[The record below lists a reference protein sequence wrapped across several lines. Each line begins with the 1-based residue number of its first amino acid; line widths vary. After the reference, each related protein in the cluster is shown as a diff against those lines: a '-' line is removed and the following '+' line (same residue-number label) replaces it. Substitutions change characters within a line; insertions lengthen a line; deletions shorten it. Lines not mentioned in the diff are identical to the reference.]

1 MKTIGLLGGMSW
13 ESTEHYYR
21 ALNEGVKAKL
31 GKFHSAKIIMESF
44 DFQEVLDLVESRGW
58 DATADLLVM
67 NAKKL
72 EASGAELLLLC
83 SNTPHKVAPQIE
95 QAVQIPFLH
104 IADATGRRVRERGFT
119 TVGLLGTLTTMEDD
133 FYTSRLG
140 SKYGLR
146 VLVPMKDDRDL
157 VHRII
162 FDELVMGIV
171 RDDSRQE
178 LLRIMQGLFDQG
190 AQGVIEGCT
199 ELVMSVRKEH
209 IDIPLFDTTT
219 IHVQAALEMAL
230 NS

>member
-31 GKFHSAKIIMESF
+31 GKFHSAKIIIESY
-44 DFQEVLDLVESRGW
+44 DFQEVLDLVESHGW
-58 DATADLLVM
+58 EATAELLVTS
-67 NAKKL
+67 AIKL
-72 EASGAELLLLC
+72 EAAGAELLLLC
-83 SNTPHKVAPQIE
+83 SNTPHKVASQIE

-104 IADATGRRVRERGFT
+104 IADATGHRVRERGFT
-119 TVGLLGTLTTMEDD
+119 TVGLLGTITTMEDD

-146 VLVPMKDDRDL
+146 VLVPSKDDRDL
-157 VHRII
+157 THRII

-171 RDDSRQE
+171 RDDSRQN
-178 LLRIMQGLFDQG
+178 LLRIMKDLFDQG

-199 ELVMSVRKEH
+199 ELVMSLRQE
-209 IDIPLFDTTT
+209 DTEIPLFDTTT
-219 IHVQAALEMAL
+219 IHVEAALEMAFD
-230 NS
+230 

>member
-13 ESTEHYYR
+13 ESTAHYYR

-31 GKFHSAKIIMESF
+31 GKFHSAKIIIQSF
-44 DFQEVLDLVESRGW
+44 DFQEVLDLVENQGW
-58 DATADLLVM
+58 GATEELLVK

-72 EASGAELLLLC
+72 EAAGAELLLLC

-95 QAVQIPFLH
+95 SAVQIPFLH
-104 IADATGRRVRERGFT
+104 IADATGRRVSERGYK

-133 FYTSRLG
+133 FYSSRLS
-140 SKYGLR
+140 SKFGLR
-146 VLVPMKDDRDL
+146 VLVPKKDDRDL

-171 RDDSRQE
+171 LDDSRQN
-178 LLRIMQGLFDQG
+178 LLRIMKDLFDQG

-199 ELVMSVRKEH
+199 ELVMSVQQEH
-209 IDIPLFDTTT
+209 TEIPLFDTTT
-219 IHVQAALEMAL
+219 IHVEAALEMAFD
-230 NS
+230 